1 MEFLS
6 ALVNRLW
13 ASTLLGSHHEG
24 SIFSF
29 LLLISAAVFAVVE
42 MQQLIKY
49 FRHRRH
55 SDPATLKQRR
65 KTLDP
70 KAPIGWALAPAFFM
84 GLLACVQWKSS
95 ETTTHALNQIS
106 VAPPV
111 ASETLVVDT
120 DVTEPKA
127 TPLPLPNE
135 IEPKFEVGDGS
146 TRGGT

>member
-6 ALVNRLW
+6 ELVNRLW

-24 SIFSF
+24 SIFTF

-49 FRHRRH
+49 FRNRRH
-55 SDPATLKQRR
+55 SDPVTRKQRR

-84 GLLACVQWKSS
+84 GLLACVQWKSP

-106 VAPPV
+106 VASPAASGTLAQDATV
-111 ASETLVVDT
+111 AESRAARRPL
-120 DVTEPKA
+120 PKA
-127 TPLPLPNE
+127 
-135 IEPKFEVGDGS
+135 IEPKVEIGNGS